1 MKVLEIFEKELTER
15 DTYIDSLETELT
27 YFRKNQKESDLKI
40 QELQKENAILRND
53 LFELSKE
60 YTNGK

>member
-15 DTYIDSLETELT
+15 DRYIDSLESDLV
-27 YFRKNQKESDLKI
+27 YFKKNQKESDLKI
-40 QELQKENAILRND
+40 QQLQKENAILRKD

-60 YTNGK
+60 YKNGK